1 MVRLMICRE
10 HPMTYDA
17 RARLA
22 EIVTASDMVA
32 APSLSLVD
40 KGGGQFRTNRA
51 ATPPLGSDMNPVWF
65 LTQHPCCATSRSPA
79 SYA

>member
-10 HPMTYDA
+10 HPVTYDA

-32 APSLSLVD
+32 APSLSLV
-40 KGGGQFRTNRA
+40 KIVRRT
-51 ATPPLGSDMNPVWF
+51 PHLV
-65 LTQHPCCATSRSPA
+65 LT
-79 SYA
+79 